1 MGSSFKNRVTLVKSK
16 IAWQMEV
23 LTMND
28 SATVF
33 LFAKNV
39 DLSVSYAT
47 EFCEFFL
54 WLIYPAVTLPFG
66 WPVTRNFR

>member
-1 MGSSFKNRVTLVKSK
+1 
-16 IAWQMEV
+16 
-23 LTMND
+23 MND
-28 SATVF
+28 SLTVF

-54 WLIYPAVTLPFG
+54 RLIYPAVTLPFG
-66 WPVTRNFR
+66 

>member
-1 MGSSFKNRVTLVKSK
+1 
-16 IAWQMEV
+16 
-23 LTMND
+23 MND

-47 EFCEFFL
+47 EFCEFFFMAYL
-54 WLIYPAVTLPFG
+54 SSCHATFRLTDDRQFSLTG
-66 WPVTRNFR
+66 TRRPSPLMEVFHA